1 MKRHVG
7 VLNKHNGIY
16 AKNIHNTT
24 SNGFC
29 LPGHDSRRILVIFNL
44 NWTRRIYL
52 ILGLC
57 CVPINFL
64 YSDGV
69 MSCQCKLEN
78 NIYPKLDCRKLY
90 THPLNF
96 ICRIIRKGYVTNVS
110 PEQFAPFIQNLFV
123 LWWPQFANSV
133 LALFYLLE
141 RIHLSAKSLS
151 RFSIMM
157 VLCAQVYQ
165 RWNRTTTYSAKEE
178 PFKANWYDSRG
189 PKEPPVTMGK
199 QKDETDKE
207 KQDLS
212 GGDIT
217 TWWDDIKTLCGVVR
231 WMSEEDNS
239 VGRGDWRA

>member
-16 AKNIHNTT
+16 AKNIYNTI

-44 NWTRRIYL
+44 NWTRRIHL
-52 ILGLC
+52 ILGLF

-64 YSDGV
+64 YSNGV

-110 PEQFAPFIQNLFV
+110 PEQFAPFIQNLFAAVVATIRKFGTCTV
-123 LWWPQFANSV
+123 LSPGTDPFICQIPLSFQHNDGIMCASV
-133 LALFYLLE
+133 PE
-141 RIHLSAKSLS
+141 
-151 RFSIMM
+151 M
-157 VLCAQVYQ
+157 
-165 RWNRTTTYSAKEE
+165 E
-178 PFKANWYDSRG
+178 
-189 PKEPPVTMGK
+189 
-199 QKDETDKE
+199 
-207 KQDLS
+207 
-212 GGDIT
+212 
-217 TWWDDIKTLCGVVR
+217 
-231 WMSEEDNS
+231 
-239 VGRGDWRA
+239 